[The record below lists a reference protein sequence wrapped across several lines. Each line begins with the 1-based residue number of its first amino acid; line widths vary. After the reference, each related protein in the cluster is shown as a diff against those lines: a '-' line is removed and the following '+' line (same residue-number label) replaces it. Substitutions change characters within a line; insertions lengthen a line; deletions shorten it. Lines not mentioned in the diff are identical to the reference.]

1 MKTINTKT
9 MKEYKG
15 DKRTKEYREYKKNYL
30 EAEAAASKGLG
41 DVVEKFTEAT
51 GIKKFVDTVFNK
63 LEKDCGCDERKEKLN
78 YLFPNYR
85 PNCLTEEEFN
95 YLDERVGKRN
105 QVSPEEQ
112 KALLSI
118 YNRVF
123 NERRVLT
130 GCDSCFRD
138 SIWKKL
144 ERVFIE
150 YKS

>member
-1 MKTINTKT
+1 MKIMT
-9 MKEYKG
+9 EFKG
-15 DKRTKEYREYKKNYL
+15 DKRSKAYKEWKKNHK
-30 EAEAAASKGLG
+30 ESNKGLG

-51 GIKKFVDTVFNK
+51 GIKKFVKFVAGD
-63 LEKDCGCDERKEKLN
+63 DCGCDERKEKLN

-123 NERRVLT
+123 NDRRVLT